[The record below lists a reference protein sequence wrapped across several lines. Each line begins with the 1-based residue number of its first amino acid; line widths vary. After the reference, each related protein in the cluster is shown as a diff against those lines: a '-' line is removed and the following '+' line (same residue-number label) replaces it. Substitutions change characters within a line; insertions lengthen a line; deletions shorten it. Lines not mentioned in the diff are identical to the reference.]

1 MMKDSMFGP
10 SLAGI
15 IGVAGGV
22 IVTLSLAAC
31 TPAQMARVEV
41 AEAAAFKAGQLFCAF
56 ATPAG
61 PIVVAVANAAGVPV
75 LVTGL
80 ASEVVRAACLA
91 VSASAMPVSPPANA
105 SPATTPVIAA
115 LVPAAAMVAP

>member
-41 AEAAAFKAGQLFCAF
+41 AEAAAFKVGQLFCAY
-56 ATPAG
+56 ATATGPLIVAAATVLAPSGVVVIGMTDAAVKAVCRAINDAAIPVNTPAG
-61 PIVVAVANAAGVPV
+61 
-75 LVTGL
+75 
-80 ASEVVRAACLA
+80 
-91 VSASAMPVSPPANA
+91 A
-105 SPATTPVIAA
+105 SPAVTPMVTTK
-115 LVPAAAMVAP
+115 VAP